1 MIEVLFSIL
10 FNCPELLITAGG
22 ENVSPVLIEDA
33 VKEALPCV
41 SNCMLIG
48 DRRKFLSI
56 LLTLKV
62 PVVFRKSLSASYSFY
77 YDICAEILIYIYIF
91 IFGVKSLSCVYV
103 C

>member
-1 MIEVLFSIL
+1 MERESASYFYELEIL
-10 FNCPELLITAGG
+10 QEPLRAISLPSECHDDVSELLITAGG
-22 ENVSPVLIEDA
+22 ENVAPVPIEDA

-62 PVVFRKSLSASYSFY
+62 CILYCLTVSR
-77 YDICAEILIYIYIF
+77 EIQCLARF
-91 IFGVKSLSCVYV
+91 
-103 C
+103 